1 MKKIIISDMDGT
13 LLKTDKSISKNTINT
28 VNDMRRQDI
37 DFTIATGRIYPVVLD
52 TVDEMNI
59 TKPLILCNGAIIQ
72 DPITQEIYYSK
83 TLDNSIAVEILK
95 KIEKTNCYFYYYTDD
110 SINAK
115 SLKYT
120 TAHYNEQNKKS
131 KQEKKIKINILEEVI
146 EKAKNDIIYKIVAL
160 DDNKDKLE
168 DIKEKLK
175 EFKDYIT
182 IVSSYHNNIEIVAN
196 GVDKGSGVKFF
207 AQKFGYDIKNI
218 MCIGDEENDESMLKV
233 AGFSVAMG
241 NANNNMKK
249 IADFITDTNDN
260 DGISKA
266 ILEFAKR

>member
-13 LLKTDKSISKNTINT
+13 LLKTDKSISKNTIDT
-28 VNDMRRQDI
+28 VNYMRRQDI

-95 KIEKTNCYFYYYTDD
+95 KIEKMNCYFYYYTDD

-168 DIKEKLK
+168 DIKKKLQ

-260 DGISKA
+260 DGMSKA

>member
-28 VNDMRRQDI
+28 VNYMRRQDI

-95 KIEKTNCYFYYYTDD
+95 KIEKMNCYFYYYTDD

-260 DGISKA
+260 DGMSKA

>member
-13 LLKTDKSISKNTINT
+13 LLKTDKSISKNTIDT
-28 VNDMRRQDI
+28 VNYMRRQDI

-120 TAHYNEQNKKS
+120 TAYYNEQNKKS

-160 DDNKDKLE
+160 DNNKDKLE
-168 DIKEKLK
+168 DIKEKLQ

-260 DGISKA
+260 DGMSKA

>member
-13 LLKTDKSISKNTINT
+13 LLKTDKSISKSTINT

-95 KIEKTNCYFYYYTDD
+95 KIEKMNCYFYYYTDD

-120 TAHYNEQNKKS
+120 TAYYNEQNKKS

-260 DGISKA
+260 DGMSKA